1 MGWRMGEEANVI
13 ITIFNNQYSPNAAKL
28 GRHLSYIPQV
38 SWLNISPEK
47 GVGEPQ
53 GRIGLIG
60 GKGKLIFTE
69 PWLCGQVLPHTV
81 FRLVA

>member
-1 MGWRMGEEANVI
+1 MGEEANVI

-47 GVGEPQ
+47 WSG
-53 GRIGLIG
+53 
-60 GKGKLIFTE
+60 
-69 PWLCGQVLPHTV
+69 
-81 FRLVA
+81 